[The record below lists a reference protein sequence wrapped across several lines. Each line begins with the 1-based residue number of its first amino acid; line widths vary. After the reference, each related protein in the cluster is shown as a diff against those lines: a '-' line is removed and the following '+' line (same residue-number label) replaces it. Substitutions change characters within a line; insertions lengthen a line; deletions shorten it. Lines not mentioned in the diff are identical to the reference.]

1 MSYRVSILS
10 PMPTYGLGTMPGS
23 KDVSTYSTAYHR
35 RSGSASRKYG
45 TIGGS
50 SSVYSTGMSSSS
62 RPSSR
67 PLPVG
72 PGPLDHSGRKL
83 NSFTSSDIRKNST
96 SSLRAGPL
104 RADHSYQTHSKFEYT
119 PSVGSLNRKY
129 SPISN
134 AALNSTTKD
143 FGNRSLR
150 SRSVSNTDRLTENIS
165 NIRLNGVDSVK
176 ASPRT
181 NDSDDSIYGSRE
193 SRKDRHEQNLN
204 DTNIRGG
211 SRISRISNGPVSST
225 DDIFTPK
232 NRDSTGRA
240 TSIQRENENKRRD
253 SINDIGVTK
262 SLSRQSS
269 SSSISTGTS
278 KYNFGG
284 KVGLRNIGNTCF
296 MNSVLQCLSNTR
308 PLLEY
313 TLKEDYVLDK
323 NKTTSKLKGALIIAY
338 ANLIT
343 SFWKDK
349 SSSYVSPNSFK
360 SQIQKFAPR
369 FSGYQQQDAQ
379 EFLRYLLEGLHE
391 DVNKVTQKPKPLQI
405 NDDHFS
411 SDTEKAAEYWNNYLR
426 YDHSKIVEIFVG
438 QLKSELKFDECG
450 HRSVTFDPFWDLSLP
465 IPKTRSEC
473 EIIDCLSLFM
483 KVESLDGDE
492 SPTCAKCKKRRSCT
506 KRFSIQKFPP
516 ILVLHLKRF
525 SQERYSRKITTLV
538 NFPIK
543 HLDLTEFAAEK
554 GQQTMYNLY
563 AVSEHSGTTYGGHYT
578 AKCKH
583 PYTGEWNS
591 FNDTHV
597 SSCGAN
603 QSVSSEAYVLFFE
616 LVSSTGSPSR
626 L

>member
-1 MSYRVSILS
+1 MSYRTTILS
-10 PMPTYGLGTMPGS
+10 PLPSYGLGTMPGS
-23 KDVSTYSTAYHR
+23 STYSSSLSR
-35 RSGSASRKYG
+35 RSGSATRKFGG
-45 TIGGS
+45 TVGGASSSFYTSGS
-50 SSVYSTGMSSSS
+50 SSRQNY
-62 RPSSR
+62 R
-67 PLPVG
+67 PLPAG
-72 PGPLDHSGRKL
+72 PGPLDHSGKKL
-83 NSFTSSDIRKNST
+83 GSYPSSHLSDIRKNST
-96 SSLRAGPL
+96 SSVRSGPL
-104 RADHSYQTHSKFEYT
+104 RADHSYHSSTKNDYT
-119 PSVGSLNRKY
+119 PSIGTLERKY
-129 SPISN
+129 SSSGN
-134 AALNSTTKD
+134 AALINNTTKD
-143 FGNRSLR
+143 YGSNRGLR
-150 SRSVSNTDRLTENIS
+150 SRSVSSTDRILTDNLSKVKLSSI
-165 NIRLNGVDSVK
+165 DSVK
-176 ASPRT
+176 ASSRI
-181 NDSDDSIYGSRE
+181 NDSDDGLYGTRE
-193 SRKDRHEQNLN
+193 SRKDRHEQNIN
-204 DTNIRGG
+204 DTN
-211 SRISRISNGPVSST
+211 SRVASRVSRISNGSIT
-225 DDIFTPK
+225 NDDIFTQR
-232 NRDSTGRA
+232 NRDITGRA
-240 TSIQRENENKRRD
+240 TSIQKENENKRNE
-253 SINDIGVTK
+253 SINDIGATK
-262 SLSRQSS
+262 TLSRQSS
-269 SSSISTGTS
+269 SSSISTGTT
-278 KYNFGG
+278 KYNYGG

-296 MNSVLQCLSNTR
+296 MNSVLQCLSNTK

-349 SSSYVSPNSFK
+349 SSSFVSPNSFK

-391 DVNKVTQKPKPLQI
+391 DVNKVTQKPKHLQI
-405 NDDHFS
+405 NDDNFS
-411 SDTEKAAEYWNNYLR
+411 SDSEKAAEYWNNYLR

-465 IPKTRSEC
+465 VPKMRSEC
-473 EIIDCLSLFM
+473 DITDCLSLFM
-483 KVESLDGDE
+483 KEEKLEGDE

-543 HLDLTEFAAEK
+543 SLDMTEFAAEK
-554 GQQTMYNLY
+554 GQQVMYNLY

-597 SSCGAN
+597 SPCGAN
-603 QSVSSEAYVLFFE
+603 QAVSSEAYVLFFE
-616 LVSSTGSPSR
+616 LAVSPSR